1 MIGSYN
7 RWTLVVILAG
17 GKGERLGPLTTVRC
31 KPAVP
36 FGGLYRI
43 IDMTLS
49 NCINS
54 GLRRIFVFTQYVP
67 ASLNRHLREGW
78 RFISRPTLGEYVVPL
93 DHWFRNELKD
103 YAGEMLLDPQTLGR
117 GYFRPE
123 AVRRLW
129 DDHQQRRFDHS
140 ARLWALLVL
149 ELWHRQW
156 AGKNHESV
164 PPEADKLA

>member
-7 RWTLVVILAG
+7 RWTIVVILAG

-67 ASLNRHLREGW
+67 A
-78 RFISRPTLGEYVVPL
+78 T
-93 DHWFRNELKD
+93 
-103 YAGEMLLDPQTLGR
+103 
-117 GYFRPE
+117 
-123 AVRRLW
+123 RR
-129 DDHQQRRFDHS
+129 HS
-140 ARLWALLVL
+140 ARGQPFV
-149 ELWHRQW
+149 HVQ
-156 AGKNHESV
+156 
-164 PPEADKLA
+164 